1 MTKIIDKT
9 DVYSHFSIVIPA
21 YNAAEFIVQTLNS
34 IIDRIPSTLE
44 IVVVND
50 GSTDRTLQLL
60 DKFGKRIRLI
70 NQDNFGESVAV
81 NNGIMATTRNYIMVL
96 SADDLIIN
104 ESIFEESYKIFE
116 NEPICVAV
124 YPDWNI
130 IDTENQILEEIYTKN
145 YNQKIMI
152 MESFC
157 IPGPGTVFR
166 KDQAIEIGL
175 RNKKYKYVGDF
186 DFWIRLS
193 TKGYFRR
200 FPLICASWR
209 KHDNSTSVNSKNLK
223 MALERIEVIEDNLD
237 KFNLSDKEINSAKAR
252 AFYQAALLSYFS
264 YEVPGKDLFKNA
276 IKYDKKIVLKIKITH
291 TLFLLLFPI
300 SLNLKN
306 SLIQYKLMKR
316 LFPN

>member
-1 MTKIIDKT
+1 MKKLNGKIDL
-9 DVYSHFSIVIPA
+9 YSHFSIVIPA

-34 IIDRIPSTLE
+34 IIETIPSTLE

-50 GSTDRTLQLL
+50 GSTDRTFELL
-60 DKFGKRIRLI
+60 DKFGRRIQLI
-70 NQDNFGESVAV
+70 NQDNFGESIAV
-81 NNGIMATTRNYIMVL
+81 NNGIMATSRNYIMVL

-104 ESIFEESYKIFE
+104 KSIFEESYKIFE
-116 NEPICVAV
+116 NEPNCLAV

-130 IDTENQILEEIYTKN
+130 INSENQILEEIHTRN
-145 YNQKIMI
+145 YSQKTMI
-152 MESFC
+152 MDSFC

-166 KDQAIEIGL
+166 KNQAIEIGL

-186 DFWIRLS
+186 DFWIKLS

-200 FPLICASWR
+200 LPLICASWR
-209 KHDNSTSVNSKNLK
+209 KHDNSTSINSKNLR
-223 MALERIEVIEDNLD
+223 MALERIAVIEDNLD
-237 KFNLSDKEINSAKAR
+237 RFNLSDKEINSAKAR
-252 AFYQAALLSYFS
+252 ASYQAALLSYFS

-276 IKYDKKIVLKIKITH
+276 IKYDKKIVLKTKITH

-300 SLNLKN
+300 SFNLKN
-306 SLIQYKLMKR
+306 ALIKCKLMKR